1 MQQYFLEGIFC
12 TDFCHCT
19 SSAAKSDQD
28 GHNQQKTDKIS
39 LRFWKQQIVLPVTTY
54 QHNHMT
60 TVSFLTRQ
68 PEDPLNFSSITNADY
83 FTSVLFEAIE
93 VILLKINTLEL
104 SRSALNEDILKMLQ
118 MVEIILL
125 QSSIKT
131 CNSVNIN
138 F

>member
-1 MQQYFLEGIFC
+1 
-12 TDFCHCT
+12 
-19 SSAAKSDQD
+19 
-28 GHNQQKTDKIS
+28 
-39 LRFWKQQIVLPVTTY
+39 
-54 QHNHMT
+54 MT